1 MFYDNNNN
9 NSINS
14 ENDYFDE
21 HNKKFNILIF
31 GGRNKETYLNNL
43 VILDVT
49 YNTTKDSFNYHF
61 RYPNISGDIPEARE
75 GHKSFIKGST
85 YYLFGGCNHSI
96 KKCFDDVYSID
107 LKAKKLV
114 WKKIKVKS
122 TNNRNGNS
130 TNKSKY
136 MYSNKIKSN
145 IAMFLDGFI
154 SFYDGIS
161 LYTPVEESFCLSD
174 VEKRNYSD
182 RSVRNDRNFNK
193 VDNFLSEL
201 KQKIEKSELES
212 IMKKK
217 LIRSDDIA
225 ASNNKINNSSVTN
238 TIAVTQVKDKVEV
251 SKELIDKG
259 K

>member
-1 MFYDNNNN
+1 
-9 NSINS
+9 
-14 ENDYFDE
+14 
-21 HNKKFNILIF
+21 
-31 GGRNKETYLNNL
+31 
-43 VILDVT
+43 
-49 YNTTKDSFNYHF
+49 
-61 RYPNISGDIPEARE
+61 
-75 GHKSFIKGST
+75 
-85 YYLFGGCNHSI
+85 
-96 KKCFDDVYSID
+96 
-107 LKAKKLV
+107 
-114 WKKIKVKS
+114 
-122 TNNRNGNS
+122 
-130 TNKSKY
+130 
-136 MYSNKIKSN
+136 
-145 IAMFLDGFI
+145 MFLDGFI